1 MKTFCSYFNQSVC
14 TSCELLTL
22 DYLDQIHLKER
33 TLRNAL
39 SGITSIELLES
50 IQSTPVNF
58 RNKAKLV
65 VTGTI
70 EEPVL
75 GLWGETNL
83 DQGRELLECP
93 LHIEA
98 INKILPVLKE
108 FITLS
113 KLVPYQISEKKGEL
127 KGVILFHS
135 ESTNETYLRLVMRSK
150 ESIDRIKKNQ
160 DFLLKHFPNLKCLS
174 VNIQPVAHAILEGDE
189 EIFITS
195 QTSINH
201 KLGDVTFSLG
211 PRAFVQTN
219 QAVAGKLYQTA
230 ANWVEASDLDKFMEL
245 FCGQGAFSF
254 FCAPYIRQGLGIEIN
269 PDAISEAKKT
279 ASKYN
284 LSHLNFKSADAGQIK
299 SEIKEFSPDII
310 LVNPPR
316 RGLAGACELLM
327 ENQPKKIIYSSCNYE
342 TLASDLKKLSGL
354 YEVTKAQIFDMFPHT
369 KHFETLVELKLKA

>member
-39 SGITSIELLES
+39 SGFSTVELSES
-50 IQSTPVNF
+50 IQSSPMNF

-65 VTGTI
+65 VTGTQDNPI
-70 EEPVL
+70 L

-93 LHIEA
+93 LHVAA
-98 INKILPVLKE
+98 INNMLPALKE

-113 KLVPYQISEKKGEL
+113 KLVPYQIAEKKGEL

-135 ESTNETYLRLVMRSK
+135 ESTNETYLRLIMRSK
-150 ESIDRIKKNQ
+150 EAIDRIKKNQ
-160 DFLLKHFPNLKCLS
+160 DFLLKRFSNLKCLS
-174 VNIQPVAHAILEGDE
+174 VNIQPVAHAILEGEE
-189 EIFITS
+189 EIFITT

-201 KLGDVTFSLG
+201 KLGNVTFSLG

-230 ANWVEASDLDKFMEL
+230 ADWVKASDLDKFMEL

-254 FCAPYIRQGLGIEIN
+254 FCAAYIKKGLGIEIN
-269 PDAISEAKKT
+269 PDAIAEAKKT
-279 ASKYN
+279 AEKYN
-284 LSHLNFKSADAGQIK
+284 LSHLDFKSADAGQIK
-299 SEIKEFSPDII
+299 NEIKEFNPDII

-327 ENQPKKIIYSSCNYE
+327 ENKPKIIIYSSCNYE
-342 TLASDLKKLSGL
+342 TLATDLKKLSGM
-354 YEVTKAQIFDMFPHT
+354 YQITKAQIFDMFPHT
-369 KHFETLVELKLKA
+369 RHFETLVSLKLKN